1 MKKICYIILILCFSL
16 VSCAPTENVID
27 DGTQANTTD
36 LNDYE
41 NVLNSL
47 DEEQIGKLPQNI
59 KCVVND
65 KLNIDSEINIWDATS
80 YYVKSGKVKA
90 INFSEN
96 KDKCY
101 DLMEKLAKAI
111 NLNKDVCVQSHRSEN
126 GNEIYLWDNNYTQ
139 DSIAIRN
146 DSALAETHDGK
157 LAVSASKFG
166 TYYSPFNDKDKFRTD
181 KQLMFMSA
189 EEAEELA
196 VKTAK
201 ELEINVCEKNELYVL
216 DDKNTLIF
224 PEDDTD
230 KQNDTYVF
238 FMFPDV
244 YGIPYSRCPENEAL
258 TGYANKENHL
268 VIAMDEKGISFL
280 DIPPLYDWVETT
292 ETGEILHPSSILSKE
307 VDKLKKYVTS
317 GDIEVSEI
325 SLEYMLFADK
335 NETYDIKPVWVVY
348 YYQNQLVTGE
358 NSYTQKMALYDV
370 YDAYTGE
377 EYRIQ

>member
-196 VKTAK
+196 VKTA
-201 ELEINVCEKNELYVL
+201 
-216 DDKNTLIF
+216 
-224 PEDDTD
+224 
-230 KQNDTYVF
+230 
-238 FMFPDV
+238 
-244 YGIPYSRCPENEAL
+244 IPYSRCPENEAL
-258 TGYANKENHL
+258 TGYANQENHL